1 MATITRAETSDHTY
15 DSSVEQTS
23 GATSPHSVIRRLAER
38 FALIAFGLYHI
49 PLFLNNYPSLG
60 GGGFNDTGL
69 APLWGRSAIA
79 VGSLI
84 ATGSPSQITGAAG
97 RFASADCGAAVST
110 SFASRLFRVM
120 SAGALPS
127 KTIGSG

>member
-69 APLWGRSAIA
+69 APRWGRIFTIPSIWVAALRGLLEGSDAQAPARIEQAIDRA
-79 VGSLI
+79 FDQ
-84 ATGSPSQITGAAG
+84 SPYLGH
-97 RFASADCGAAVST
+97 
-110 SFASRLFRVM
+110 
-120 SAGALPS
+120 P
-127 KTIGSG
+127 